1 MFKYLLSTCLFF
13 SIFLLVGCEDKTSP
27 PLQPKVITKQLVI
40 KKDISVSD
48 IPESKPKVKPKPKP
62 KVKIEKTIKKAAAIL
77 AQKPDKAGKEMTL
90 KSEPAPAKTILYNP
104 EGKIDPF
111 APLFKE
117 EKLIA
122 RDGESM
128 KMGKAGICIPYTPLQ
143 KADLS
148 QLKLTGIIRA
158 SSGNRAMV
166 EEASGKGYVIEKGV
180 FIGRN
185 CGRVVQILKDRIIVD
200 EPLLPVKDVDKDS
213 VYDVDGKSF
222 FITEIDGKSFINIDG
237 KQVKTKTTKIN
248 GRAYYLDPQELKL
261 QKPPGE

>member
-27 PLQPKVITKQLVI
+27 PLQPKVITKQVVI

-48 IPESKPKVKPKPKP
+48 IPDPKPDPKP

-90 KSEPAPAKTILYNP
+90 KSEPAAAKTVLYNP

-111 APLFKE
+111 VPLFKE

-148 QLKLTGIIRA
+148 RLQALAEAYRNNSRVKRKQGNGGRGFRQGI
-158 SSGNRAMV
+158 
-166 EEASGKGYVIEKGV
+166 
-180 FIGRN
+180 
-185 CGRVVQILKDRIIVD
+185 CH
-200 EPLLPVKDVDKDS
+200 
-213 VYDVDGKSF
+213 
-222 FITEIDGKSFINIDG
+222 
-237 KQVKTKTTKIN
+237 
-248 GRAYYLDPQELKL
+248 
-261 QKPPGE
+261 